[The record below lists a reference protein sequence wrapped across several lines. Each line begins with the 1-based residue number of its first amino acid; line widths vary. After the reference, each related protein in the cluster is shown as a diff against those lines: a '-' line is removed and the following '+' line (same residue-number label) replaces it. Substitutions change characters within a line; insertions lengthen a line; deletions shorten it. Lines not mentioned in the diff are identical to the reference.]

1 MHKFFSVLLIFAL
14 LFVTLIPVSAQRIT
28 KSGGPTD
35 VVSAAPNS
43 FADVHAFSDGR
54 GVLVQWKMNSE
65 TDNVGFNVYKVFG
78 RRGRLVSDSLVPGS
92 KAHVGSQ
99 TIYGESY
106 FYFDP
111 NGKAGDIYFVESVDA
126 AHNVTRSEKAGVE
139 ITNDLF
145 SASGLSYEKLAARES
160 SRSADRSTAELS
172 VPRDIRKEVE
182 AFKSSPNLA
191 GQRSVAAQ
199 GGAKLGVRADG
210 FYRVTK
216 AELQAVGFPVNS
228 DPTTWQLFCDGI
240 EQAIIVAPNGDY
252 IEFVGKAH
260 ETPESDLRFY
270 FLSSGAATGKR
281 MDSVVS
287 RTVGSTVMSPNYQQ
301 TFFVKQRTNY
311 VNDILN
317 GDAEN
322 YWGAIVTTT
331 PVSYTFN
338 LSGIDTNLASA
349 SVTIRMQGFST
360 TAHSVTLS
368 INGQSVP
375 AATGNGT
382 NPFSTSVTLPL
393 SVLHEGSNTLQMAS
407 STGSDYSLFD
417 SISVTYNRKFQAIQ
431 NQLPFY
437 TLNYRGARI
446 TGFSSPNVRVFDTTR
461 DGAPVQL
468 TNLKIVQNGAAFDV
482 VLPPYR
488 GRILYGVED
497 SAVKSVA
504 AVVADNPSNLATAA
518 HSADLVII
526 AYGDYMTQAQ
536 TWAQYRQQQGFS
548 VEVVDVADIFDEF
561 NFGQSSSASINAFLQ
576 YAVNNWQTPPQYVLL
591 LGDASFDPKNY
602 EGQGYQNLIPTKIVN
617 TVYSETGSDDA
628 LADFNDDGL
637 ADISIGRIPAQSG
650 QVILN
655 ALGKVQ
661 AFETPAMQNLNRGAV
676 FAFDGQNGYDFAGMS
691 ASLRSNLPANI
702 TAAMVD
708 RTAANSGTTLLNEIN
723 NGRYVVNYS
732 GHGSFGLWGS
742 VNFFSSL
749 TVPNLTNANSQSIFT
764 MLTCLNGYFI
774 HPYADSLSEVLFK
787 AQNGG
792 AVVAWA
798 STGLTTPD
806 VQGIMGNRFY
816 EQIAAGNITRIGD
829 LIRDAKS
836 MVPANTD
843 VRYSWVLIGDPMLKV
858 R

>member
-1 MHKFFSVLLIFAL
+1 M
-14 LFVTLIPVSAQRIT
+14 
-28 KSGGPTD
+28 
-35 VVSAAPNS
+35 
-43 FADVHAFSDGR
+43 
-54 GVLVQWKMNSE
+54 
-65 TDNVGFNVYKVFG
+65 
-78 RRGRLVSDSLVPGS
+78 
-92 KAHVGSQ
+92 
-99 TIYGESY
+99 
-106 FYFDP
+106 
-111 NGKAGDIYFVESVDA
+111 
-126 AHNVTRSEKAGVE
+126 
-139 ITNDLF
+139 
-145 SASGLSYEKLAARES
+145 
-160 SRSADRSTAELS
+160 
-172 VPRDIRKEVE
+172 
-182 AFKSSPNLA
+182 
-191 GQRSVAAQ
+191 
-199 GGAKLGVRADG
+199 RADG

-446 TGFSSPNVRVFDTTR
+446 IGFSSPNVRVFDTTR

-504 AVVADNPSNLATAA
+504 AVVADNPSNLDTAA

-650 QVILN
+650 QVIPLH
-655 ALGKVQ
+655 GRGVQ
-661 AFETPAMQNLNRGAV
+661 HH
-676 FAFDGQNGYDFAGMS
+676 
-691 ASLRSNLPANI
+691 
-702 TAAMVD
+702 AA
-708 RTAANSGTTLLNEIN
+708 
-723 NGRYVVNYS
+723 
-732 GHGSFGLWGS
+732 
-742 VNFFSSL
+742 
-749 TVPNLTNANSQSIFT
+749 
-764 MLTCLNGYFI
+764 
-774 HPYADSLSEVLFK
+774 
-787 AQNGG
+787 
-792 AVVAWA
+792 AVVARA
-798 STGLTTPD
+798 VLGRLPGTHVAALALHAQGRAGLLLDPHGEQPGAATGEVVAALEAAEVAAGVEADALGLPAHGGIGPGRVAQLEQDPQRAVGEHPRGAEVLGHHQPPVAPQPAAAAAPAGPGRVEVGPLAVVAVVVVGHVPVVDHQPARALEPD
-806 VQGIMGNRFY
+806 VDG
-816 EQIAAGNITRIGD
+816 AAGERLARPGLETLAVDAVGHPVVLPGEVVVALAHEAAVGPEVPGPARGRLAQRQREDALPARGQVGQEDQQVGELVAVVVQRLGGQLASLGVGHVDTAQLLPSRQGAQRRGRQLDRLAWPGQIQRVADHRLQARRAGGLGRLEEKEGCERHETGHGALRRWRVDGRHDHAPVVPKCMTTSSSKSRQIRPRCHLEAKMCSNVPSLTRIG
-829 LIRDAKS
+829 
-836 MVPANTD
+836 
-843 VRYSWVLIGDPMLKV
+843 
-858 R
+858 